1 MRDKVLCIVLT
12 ALLVLSLAGTAMAD
26 HLSGKDNWSVT
37 FTEAE
42 KLESNFSKDA
52 YADEVK
58 QLQPGD
64 DITFTVNLDNK
75 NPHTV
80 DWYMSNKVL
89 SSLEDRDADAEGGG
103 YSYKL
108 TYDGPNNSLVLYDS
122 ETVGGDTTGQG
133 ALEGMKSATDALDEF
148 LYLDTLSTGDSGVV
162 TLVVG
167 LDGETQGNAYMT
179 TLADL
184 KMNFAVELDTSAP
197 ADNPS
202 STPENPENPTNSTN
216 PTATNP
222 TNSSSSSPSPTSG
235 STGSSSSSSTPRDV
249 VRTGD
254 NNNLVIYFAIMGA
267 SGILFLILAI
277 DSLRRRRKE
286 KKEDAK

>member
-1 MRDKVLCIVLT
+1 MRNKVLCVILA
-12 ALLVLSLAGTAMAD
+12 ALLVLSMAGTAMAD
-26 HLSGKDNWSVT
+26 HLTGSDIWSVT

-42 KLESNFSKDA
+42 KLESNFSADA
-52 YADEVK
+52 YADQVS

-75 NPHTV
+75 NSHTV

-89 SSLEDRDADAEGGG
+89 RSLEDRDADAEGGG

-108 TYDGPNNSLVLYDS
+108 VYQGPSSTQTLYDS
-122 ETVGGDTTGQG
+122 DTVGGDTGAG
-133 ALEGMKSATDALDEF
+133 ALEGMKSATNALDEF
-148 LYLDTLSTGDSGVV
+148 LYLDTLKYGDSGKV

-184 KMNFAVELDTSAP
+184 KMNFAVELDTASAS
-197 ADNPS
+197 N
-202 STPENPENPTNSTN
+202 NTNTN
-216 PTATNP
+216 TNG
-222 TNSSSSSPSPTSG
+222 NSSS
-235 STGSSSSSSTPRDV
+235 PRDV
-249 VRTGD
+249 VKTGD
-254 NNNLVIYFAIMGA
+254 SNNLLIYFAIMAG

-277 DSLRRRRKE
+277 DSIRRRRKE
-286 KKEDAK
+286 KKEDAR

>member
-1 MRDKVLCIVLT
+1 MRNKVLCVILA
-12 ALLVLSLAGTAMAD
+12 ALLVLSMAGTAMAD
-26 HLSGKDNWSVT
+26 HLTGSDIWSVT

-42 KLESNFSKDA
+42 KLESNFSADA
-52 YADEVK
+52 YADQVS

-75 NPHTV
+75 NSHTV

-89 SSLEDRDADAEGGG
+89 RSLEDRDADAEGGG

-108 TYDGPNNSLVLYDS
+108 VYQGPSSTLTLYDS
-122 ETVGGDTTGQG
+122 DTVGGDTGAG
-133 ALEGMKSATDALDEF
+133 ALEGMKSATNALDEF
-148 LYLDTLSTGDSGVV
+148 LYLDTLAFGDSGKV

-184 KMNFAVELDTSAP
+184 KMNFAVELDTS
-197 ADNPS
+197 
-202 STPENPENPTNSTN
+202 STN
-216 PTATNP
+216 PTTSGGGSNN
-222 TNSSSSSPSPTSG
+222 NSSS
-235 STGSSSSSSTPRDV
+235 PRDV
-249 VRTGD
+249 VKTGD
-254 NNNLVIYFAIMGA
+254 SNNLLIYFAIMAG

-277 DSLRRRRKE
+277 DSIRRRRKE
-286 KKEDAK
+286 KKEDAR

>member
-1 MRDKVLCIVLT
+1 MRNKVLCVILA
-12 ALLVLSLAGTAMAD
+12 ALLVLSMAGTAMAD
-26 HLSGKDNWSVT
+26 HLTGSDIWSVT

-42 KLESNFSKDA
+42 KLESNFSADA
-52 YADEVK
+52 YADQVS

-75 NPHTV
+75 NSHTV

-108 TYDGPNNSLVLYDS
+108 VYQGPSASLTLYDS
-122 ETVGGDTTGQG
+122 ETVGGDTGAG
-133 ALEGMKSATDALDEF
+133 ALEGMKSATNALDEF
-148 LYLDTLSTGDSGVV
+148 LYLDTLKYGDSGKV

-184 KMNFAVELDTSAP
+184 KMNFAVELDTS
-197 ADNPS
+197 
-202 STPENPENPTNSTN
+202 STN
-216 PTATNP
+216 PTTSGGGSNN
-222 TNSSSSSPSPTSG
+222 NSSS
-235 STGSSSSSSTPRDV
+235 PRDV
-249 VRTGD
+249 VKTGD
-254 NNNLVIYFAIMGA
+254 SNNLLIYFAIMAG

-277 DSLRRRRKE
+277 DSIRRRRKE
-286 KKEDAK
+286 KKEDAR

>member
-89 SSLEDRDADAEGGG
+89 SSLEDRDEDAEGGG

-202 STPENPENPTNSTN
+202 STPENPDNPTNSTN